1 MTKGALKDIFSRNR
15 GAVKTQKTTVGDTVA
30 RLWFFVIFIRFARA
44 ATAHC
49 YS

>member
-1 MTKGALKDIFSRNR
+1 MAKGALKSIFSRNR